1 MMYTACT
8 IPGIYPRRVNRIEI
22 IRQTVYDLNPEKL
35 SGRVVGIPIV
45 NLPEWLVSRPTTLVR
60 RQKFRESSILCVL
73 LATPQPTG
81 ARVSAENA
89 GILPRTPGLAYAGLV
104 LTPLFW
110 AGNAVVARGTVE
122 NIPPLSMSFWR
133 WIIALAILLPFGLPG
148 VWRHRQVI
156 RQHFRSMLTLA
167 TFSVAAFNS
176 LLYFAATT
184 TTATNIALINAT
196 IPIFVALLAWILL
209 GDRTRPIQ
217 ALGIALAIIG
227 IVTVVARGDIAVLT
241 GLQTQPGDLIMV
253 AAVFSW
259 GLFSVLLRRQA
270 VPLPALT
277 FLTTQILLGTLVIL
291 PFYLT
296 DLLFFA
302 GGFDLSR
309 STALPRLYFA
319 IFPGI
324 LAYAFWNHGVHKIG
338 PARAAIFMYLTPVFA
353 SVLAGV
359 FLGESLGVFH
369 IIGGLLI
376 LAGLLLA
383 TQTGKRAHYRIKEQ
397 QAKGD
402 SHD

>member
-1 MMYTACT
+1 MSSESTGKLT
-8 IPGIYPRRVNRIEI
+8 RIPV
-22 IRQTVYDLNPEKL
+22 
-35 SGRVVGIPIV
+35 
-45 NLPEWLVSRPTTLVR
+45 
-60 RQKFRESSILCVL
+60 
-73 LATPQPTG
+73 
-81 ARVSAENA
+81 
-89 GILPRTPGLAYAGLV
+89 LAYVGLV

-122 NIPPLSMSFWR
+122 SIPPLSMSFWR

-148 VWRHRQVI
+148 IWRHRQII
-156 RQHFRSMLTLA
+156 RQRFGSMLALA

-196 IPIFVALLAWILL
+196 IPIFVALLAWVLL
-209 GDRTRPIQ
+209 GDRTRPLQ
-217 ALGIALAIIG
+217 AFGIVLAITG
-227 IVTVVARGDIAVLT
+227 IITVVARGKFSVLT
-241 GLQTQPGDLIMV
+241 SLQAQAGDLIMV
-253 AAVFSW
+253 VAVFSW

-291 PFYLT
+291 PFYLA
-296 DLLFFA
+296 DLFFFT

-309 STALPRLYFA
+309 QTALPLLYFA

-324 LAYAFWNHGVHKIG
+324 LAYGFWNHGVHTIG

-353 SVLAGV
+353 SVLAGI
-359 FLGESLGVFH
+359 FLDESLGVYH

-383 TQTGKRAHYRIKEQ
+383 TQTGKRSSYRSSSQ
-397 QAKGD
+397 
-402 SHD
+402 

>member
-1 MMYTACT
+1 M
-8 IPGIYPRRVNRIEI
+8 P
-22 IRQTVYDLNPEKL
+22 
-35 SGRVVGIPIV
+35 
-45 NLPEWLVSRPTTLVR
+45 
-60 RQKFRESSILCVL
+60 
-73 LATPQPTG
+73 
-81 ARVSAENA
+81 AENA
-89 GILPRTPGLAYAGLV
+89 GILSRIPGLAYVGLV

-122 NIPPLSMSFWR
+122 HIPPLSMSFWR

-148 VWRHRQVI
+148 VWRHRQII
-156 RQHFRSMLTLA
+156 RQYFGSMLALA

-196 IPIFVALLAWILL
+196 IPIFVALLAWVLL

-217 ALGIALAIIG
+217 ALGIALAITG
-227 IVTVVARGDIAVLT
+227 IATVVARGDISVLT
-241 GLQTQPGDLIMV
+241 GLQAQPGDLIMV

-296 DLLFFA
+296 DLFFFA

-309 STALPRLYFA
+309 DTALPLLYFA

-324 LAYAFWNHGVHKIG
+324 LAYGFWNHGVHKIG

-383 TQTGKRAHYRIKEQ
+383 TQTGRRKRYQ
-397 QAKGD
+397 PKGVN
-402 SHD
+402 

>member
-1 MMYTACT
+1 
-8 IPGIYPRRVNRIEI
+8 
-22 IRQTVYDLNPEKL
+22 
-35 SGRVVGIPIV
+35 
-45 NLPEWLVSRPTTLVR
+45 VS
-60 RQKFRESSILCVL
+60 K
-73 LATPQPTG
+73 
-81 ARVSAENA
+81 ENA
-89 GILPRTPGLAYAGLV
+89 GILSRIPGLAYVGLV

-122 NIPPLSMSFWR
+122 HIPPLSMSFWR

-148 VWRHRQVI
+148 IWRHRQVI
-156 RQHFRSMLTLA
+156 RQYFGSMLALA

-196 IPIFVALLAWILL
+196 IPIFVALLAWVLL

-217 ALGIALAIIG
+217 ALGIALAIAG
-227 IVTVVARGDIAVLT
+227 IATVVARGDISVLT
-241 GLQTQPGDLIMV
+241 GLQAQPGDLIMV

-296 DLLFFA
+296 DLFFFA

-309 STALPRLYFA
+309 DTALPLLYFA

-324 LAYAFWNHGVHKIG
+324 LAYGFWNHGVHKIG
-338 PARAAIFMYLTPVFA
+338 PAKAAIFMYLTPVFA
-353 SVLAGV
+353 SVLAGI
-359 FLGESLGVFH
+359 FLEESLGMFH
-369 IIGGLLI
+369 VTGGLLI

-383 TQTGKRAHYRIKEQ
+383 TQTGKRANYRIKEP
-397 QAKGD
+397 QAK
-402 SHD
+402 